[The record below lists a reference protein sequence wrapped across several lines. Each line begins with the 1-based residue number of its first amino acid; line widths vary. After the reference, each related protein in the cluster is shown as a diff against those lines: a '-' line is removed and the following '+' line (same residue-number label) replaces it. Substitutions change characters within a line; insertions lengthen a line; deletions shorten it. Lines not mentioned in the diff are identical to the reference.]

1 MLPDPLHPAV
11 VHFPIV
17 LTFLLPIVA
26 LVALWRIRRGTPARS
41 TWAFVVATAAA
52 LSLSTWL
59 AVETGE
65 ADEERVE
72 PAVGE
77 APLEGHEE
85 SAKRFL
91 ALSAGVLLL
100 TSAGLVQ
107 GRFGATARHVATA
120 GAVGLIVAAAQVG
133 HSGGELVYRHGA
145 AAAYTQTAGGGEIGV
160 EGDRARQEDSDD

>member
-26 LVALWRIRRGTPARS
+26 LLALWRIRRGTPARPA
-41 TWAFVVATAAA
+41 WALAVATAAA
-52 LSLSTWL
+52 LSLSAWV

-72 PAVGE
+72 HAVGE

-85 SAKRFL
+85 SAQRFL
-91 ALSAGVLLL
+91 MLSAGVLLL
-100 TSAGLVQ
+100 AGAGLLS
-107 GRFGATARHVATA
+107 GRIGNTARLVATA
-120 GAVGLIVAAAQVG
+120 GALGLVVAAAQVG

-145 AAAYTQTAGGGEIGV
+145 AGAYAQTGGGADLPV
-160 EGDRARQEDSDD
+160 EESDRDADGDD